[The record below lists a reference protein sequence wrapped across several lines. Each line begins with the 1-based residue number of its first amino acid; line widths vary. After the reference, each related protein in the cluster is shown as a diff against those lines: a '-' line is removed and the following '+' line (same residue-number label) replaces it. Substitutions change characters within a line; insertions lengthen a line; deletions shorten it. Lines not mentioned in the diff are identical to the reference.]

1 MRTTYLFRVAI
12 FGLSL
17 LICSSNLLAQKAAK
31 GSPDSKFGTI
41 DPKGI
46 KIVRD
51 QWGVPHIYAK
61 TDAEVAYGLAWAN
74 AEDDFSTMQQLLL
87 AGIGRAGKDLGKEGA
102 IRDFLSHALNTKGIV
117 EAKYETDLSP
127 EFKKYLNG
135 YVQGINSYAKKHPKE
150 VLVKGSFPVS
160 SYDMLRSYV
169 FAFSV
174 VSGVAGSVESIVEGK
189 YDGINV
195 PLGSNSMAFNSN
207 KTEDGSQILVINPH
221 QPVEGPFSWYEAHLC
236 SEEGLN
242 ILGAMFPGGLTIFLG
257 ANENLGWAHTYNR
270 MDLVDVF
277 KLEMHPDKKLTY
289 KFDGEWYEL
298 EERPVT
304 LKVKVKKWLPAIP
317 VKKKVYESKYGFTL
331 QSKDGSFY
339 SVKLWANSDI
349 RGCEQMYWMNK
360 SSSFS
365 EFKKAVGMHATPRY
379 NIMYADKNDT
389 ICYINYAKV
398 PKRDT
403 TMHYNWNKVVP
414 GNTSKTL
421 WTEYHTLDF
430 MPQYVNPDCGYLFNM
445 NNSPFNP
452 TCEENH
458 TLKYED
464 YPYYMGFEPGEN
476 NRSERFMEM
485 IPNYDRVSYEDVKE
499 IKFDKHYPKSS
510 AFIESVNRYTYG
522 EAGED
527 PEIFESVELMRNWDK
542 EADIES
548 VGAAIYL
555 LTFQYIFE
563 KMDFSDRMFMSGVT
577 IAEPLY
583 VEAVKHAQEHIK
595 KYFHKDRVKLGEV
608 QRHVRG
614 NVEYPIG
621 GFPDM
626 LAANY
631 NKPYKDG
638 KFKPFVG
645 DSYVEIVQYKDGKLE
660 RLETLHPF
668 GASTRPESSHYTDQM
683 ELYANQQT
691 KEMTLDKEVIMKN
704 AERVYHPE

>member
-1 MRTTYLFRVAI
+1 MKTKYLFRVAFLGI
-12 FGLSL
+12 SIL
-17 LICSSNLLAQKAAK
+17 LCSNLYAQKK
-31 GSPDSKFGTI
+31 TNTDPDSKFETI

-74 AEDDFSTMQQLLL
+74 AEDDFSTMQELLL
-87 AGIGRAGKDLGKEGA
+87 AGIGKSGKYMGKEGA
-102 IRDFLSHALNTKGIV
+102 VRDFLSHALGT
-117 EAKYETDLSP
+117 EELAREKYEADLSP

-135 YVQGINSYAKKHPKE
+135 YVQGINSYAKKHPE
-150 VLVKGSFPVS
+150 EILVRGSFPVS
-160 SYDMLRSYV
+160 SYDMIRSYV
-169 FAFSV
+169 FALSV
-174 VSGVAGSVESIVEGK
+174 VSGVTGPVQSIVSGK
-189 YDGINV
+189 YDGIDV

-207 KTEDGSQILVINPH
+207 KTKDGSQILVINPH

-236 SEEGLN
+236 SEEGMN
-242 ILGAMFPGGLTIFLG
+242 ILGAMFPGGITIFLG

-277 KLEMHPDKKLTY
+277 KLEMHPDKKRTY

-298 EERPVT
+298 EKRPVT

-317 VKKKVYESKYGFTL
+317 VKKKVYESKYGMTL
-331 QSKDGSFY
+331 ESEDGSFY
-339 SVKLWANSDI
+339 AVRFWANTDI
-349 RGCEQMYWMNK
+349 RGMEQMYWMNRA
-360 SSSFS
+360 SSFS
-365 EFKKAVGMHATPRY
+365 EFKKAVSMHATPRY

-403 TMHYNWNKVVP
+403 TMHYDWSSVVP

-421 WTEYHTLDF
+421 WTEYHPLDF

-452 TCEENH
+452 TCEEDH
-458 TLKYED
+458 SLKIED

-476 NRSERFMEM
+476 NRSSRFMEL
-485 IPNYDRVSYEDVKE
+485 IVNYDKVDFEDVKE
-499 IKFDKHYPKSS
+499 IKFDKHYPTSS
-510 AFIESVNRYTYG
+510 PFIESVNKYTYG
-522 EAGED
+522 EVSED
-527 PEIFESVELMRNWDK
+527 PAIIESVKLMRNWDR
-542 EADIES
+542 EADTES
-548 VGAAIYL
+548 EGAAMYL

-563 KMDFSDRMFMSGVT
+563 KMGFSDRMFMSGITVKDD
-577 IAEPLY
+577 LY
-583 VEAVKHAQEHIK
+583 VEAVKYAQEHIH
-595 KYFHKDRVKLGEV
+595 KYFNKDHVKLGDV

-614 NVEYPIG
+614 NVEYPLG

-638 KFKPFVG
+638 MFQPYVG
-645 DSYVEIVQYKDGKLE
+645 DSYVEIVQYKDGKLV
-660 RLETLHPF
+660 RLESLHPF
-668 GASTRPESSHYTDQM
+668 GASARPDSPHYTDQM

-691 KEMTLDKEVIMKN
+691 KEMTLDEEEILKN
-704 AERVYHPE
+704 AERIYHPE